1 MNKKLAAS
9 DYKNNRVRDP
19 TATLQEGQARKIKLF
34 VKSFLDKAVAKYH
47 AQGQG
52 QGQGQGQE
60 RQGGPA
66 APAGANGEAG
76 AGEKGDVQ
84 ASLTP
89 EVDSTPELAN
99 GASPSS
105 PGLKRKREGASTPAT
120 PVDEE
125 ERLAKRARE
134 PEAAP
139 PPPPPPPPPPEGPEG
154 PEVITEEERDLHA
167 QELELMRENE
177 EAQRLEDEAKGG
189 EVAA

>member
-9 DYKNNRVRDP
+9 DYKNKRVRDP
-19 TATLQEGQARKIKLF
+19 TAALQEGQARKIKLF

-52 QGQGQGQE
+52 QGQGQGHE

-66 APAGANGEAG
+66 TAAMVNGEMSV
-76 AGEKGDVQ
+76 GEKRDVQ

-99 GASPSS
+99 GVSPSS
-105 PGLKRKREGASTPAT
+105 PGLKRKREGESTPAT

-134 PEAAP
+134 PDVAP
-139 PPPPPPPPPPEGPEG
+139 PPPPPPPPPPGG
-154 PEVITEEERDLHA
+154 PEVITEEERDLRA

-189 EVAA
+189 EVAAAT